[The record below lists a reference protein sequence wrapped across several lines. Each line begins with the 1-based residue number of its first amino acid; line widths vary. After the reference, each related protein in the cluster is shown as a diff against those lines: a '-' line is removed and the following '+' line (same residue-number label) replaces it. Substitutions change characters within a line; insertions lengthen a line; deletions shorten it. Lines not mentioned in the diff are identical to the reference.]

1 MRRFRFSIAIKYLIL
16 LGGAY
21 FSFVLVKAATQWHDN
36 GKDFIG
42 LGIAAAGCFIAYALI
57 DNNDVREANKD

>member
-1 MRRFRFSIAIKYLIL
+1 MRRFRFSIPIKYFIL
-16 LGGAY
+16 LGGA
-21 FSFVLVKAATQWHDN
+21 FCLIVLINSTDDGE

>member
-1 MRRFRFSIAIKYLIL
+1 MRRFRFVISIKYLIL
-16 LGGAY
+16 ISGIIFSIPLLKFVFGLRGG
-21 FSFVLVKAATQWHDN
+21 
-36 GKDFIG
+36 GDFIG

>member
-1 MRRFRFSIAIKYLIL
+1 MRRFRFVIAVKYVIL
-16 LGGAY
+16 LGGVI
-21 FSFVLVKAATQWHDN
+21 FSAPLLKYVF
-36 GKDFIG
+36 GGREGDFTG